1 MNTAT
6 AKNEGEQFLAQK
18 GFRRGKNDRAWD
30 WVRDI
35 SNNVRNYISAP
46 AVIIPMLRD
55 ERLIAK
61 AHEQGNTGRLADL
74 VQRLTQDAQTYL
86 HRFEAI
92 KAKHSQRQ
100 GNSYDPDDL
109 MKSIIVGQDYMS
121 YMSSYE
127 SVIMPTLQE
136 ILAVMDL
143 AGLDT
148 SNVRA
153 TADRSLVYN
162 LYQSSPSPN

>member
-6 AKNEGEQFLAQK
+6 AKNESDEFLSQK
-18 GFRRGKNDRAWD
+18 GFKRAKNDRAWD
-30 WVRDI
+30 WVYDI
-35 SNNVRNYISAP
+35 SSNVRNYISAP

-55 ERLIAK
+55 DKLIAEIHK
-61 AHEQGNTGRLADL
+61 QNNTGRLADL
-74 VQRLTQDAQTYL
+74 VKRLTQDAQTYL
-86 HRFEAI
+86 HRFEAL
-92 KAKHSQRQ
+92 KAKHSARR

-109 MKSIIVGQDYMS
+109 MKSIIISQEYMH

-136 ILAVMDL
+136 ILGIMDQ

-148 SNVRA
+148 RNVRA
-153 TADRSLVYN
+153 TANRELVYN
-162 LYQSSPSPN
+162 LFQSSPSPN